1 MKKKILVFVYGTL
14 KKGYGNHRLLTT
26 SKFVS
31 KATTAD
37 KYLFQDNGSFPYV
50 IDNSLQQSQVRE
62 ELKHNVIGE
71 LYEVT
76 EEVLSSLDSL
86 EGYRKNSSYSLY
98 DRQVVTVVDENNKKI
113 KCNMYVSQRFYPS
126 LKILDSGEWKGRKYE

>member
-14 KKGYGNHRLLTT
+14 KKGYSNHRLLTT
-26 SKFVS
+26 SKFIS
-31 KATTAD
+31 KATTVN

-50 IDNSLQQSQVRE
+50 IDNSLSQSQIRE
-62 ELKHNVIGE
+62 ELKHNVMGE

-86 EGYRKNSSYSLY
+86 EGYRKNSDYSLY
-98 DRQVVTVVDENNKKI
+98 DRQVVTVVTEDNKKV

-126 LKILDSGEWKGRKYE
+126 LKILDSGEWKGKKYE

>member
-14 KKGYGNHRLLTT
+14 KKGYSNHRLLTT
-26 SKFVS
+26 SKFIS
-31 KATTAD
+31 KATTVN

-50 IDNSLQQSQVRE
+50 IDNSLSQSQIRE
-62 ELKHNVIGE
+62 ELKHNVMGE

-86 EGYRKNSSYSLY
+86 EGYIKNSDYSLY
-98 DRQVVTVVDENNKKI
+98 DRQVVTVVTEDNKKI